1 VRIALSVAAAAG
13 VDAPAIT
20 LTEERWAEALGE
32 LGPAA
37 DQSKAHQAWW
47 ADTLSEQ

>member
-1 VRIALSVAAAAG
+1 M
-13 VDAPAIT
+13 DAPAIT

-47 ADTLSEQ
+47 ADRLSEQ